1 MYLRATP
8 LELTPILAP
17 MLTDRRG
24 APRQAESMTIK
35 DWPVDERPR
44 EKLLARGAQAL
55 SSAEL
60 IAVLLGSGTRGAS
73 AVDLGRGLLTDAG
86 GLNALLTRDAGQA
99 KGLGPAK
106 RARLSAALELARR
119 CLAEE
124 LHQQP
129 MLATPRDSAEYLKA
143 RLAHLPYEVF
153 ACLYLDNRHR
163 VLGFE
168 ELFRGTIDGAS
179 VHVREVVRACIARNA
194 ASVIFAHNHPSGV
207 AEPSAAD
214 RAITRELRDALALV
228 HVRVLD
234 HFVVGSG
241 EPTSMAARGLI

>member
-1 MYLRATP
+1 
-8 LELTPILAP
+8 
-17 MLTDRRG
+17 
-24 APRQAESMTIK
+24 MTIK
-35 DWPVDERPR
+35 DWPIDERPR
-44 EKLLARGAQAL
+44 EKLLARGAQSL
-55 SSAEL
+55 SVAEL
-60 IAVLLGSGTRGAS
+60 LAVLLGSGARGVS
-73 AVDLGRGLLTDAG
+73 AVDLGRALVTEAG
-86 GLNALLTRDAGQA
+86 GLNALLARDAGRA
-99 KGLGPAK
+99 RGLGPAK

-129 MLATPRDSAEYLKA
+129 ALTTPRDSADYLKA

-179 VHVREVVRACIARNA
+179 VHVREVVRACIAHNA
-194 ASVIFAHNHPSGV
+194 AAVIFAHNHPSGV

-234 HFVVGSG
+234 HFVIGAG